1 MDGLPVTIRTIDP
14 PLHEFLPDL
23 TDLSVKIA
31 LEGDK
36 ATDRERRVLAE
47 VRRMHEQNPMLGLRG
62 VRLDL
67 VIPGL
72 FGMQVRAIAH
82 AAAQLKR
89 AGRDRARRS
98 RPRSSPPSRRWRL
111 PAG

>member
-1 MDGLPVTIRTIDP
+1 
-14 PLHEFLPDL
+14 
-23 TDLSVKIA
+23 
-31 LEGDK
+31 
-36 ATDRERRVLAE
+36 VLAE

-89 AGRDRARRS
+89 AGRDPRPEIETPLVAVQEMEAARGLTEKALRRS
-98 RPRSSPPSRRWRL
+98 RKRRAFTCTSPSAP
-111 PAG
+111 